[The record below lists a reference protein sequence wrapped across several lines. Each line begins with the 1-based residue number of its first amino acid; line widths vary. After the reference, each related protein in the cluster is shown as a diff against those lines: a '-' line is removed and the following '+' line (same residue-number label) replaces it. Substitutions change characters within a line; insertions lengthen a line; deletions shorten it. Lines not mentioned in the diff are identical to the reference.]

1 MPWIEEVKQ
10 IGDQTK
16 KLRIYFN
23 NYYQRKAV
31 INAMQF
37 KEMNGIPLSSE
48 ERKVLEQARVV
59 GN

>member
-23 NYYQRKAV
+23 NYYQGKAV